1 MQKKRNKMK
10 PTLLVLAAGMG
21 SRYGGLKQ
29 VDPVG
34 PSNEAIIDY
43 SVFDA
48 IRAGFGKIV
57 FVIRKDI
64 EDVFK
69 EKISAKFADKIQ
81 VEYAFQQVEAFLPE
95 KFPIPEGR
103 TKPWGTGHA
112 VLVAKDLIK
121 EPFAVINADD
131 FYGKESFELL
141 GKYLSNAK
149 DAQFADFSM
158 VGFPLS
164 NTLSEF
170 GSVSRGVC
178 DFDSNDNLKT
188 ITEKTSIEK
197 NGNNGVYIENGEKID
212 LPGGTTVSMN
222 MLGFT
227 PVLFEHLEK
236 MFFEFLKEQGDQ
248 VKSEFYI
255 PSVVSDL
262 ISANIAKVKVL
273 QTKSKWFGVTYQ
285 EDKPFVIDAV
295 KKLVENGDYPTPLF

>member
-1 MQKKRNKMK
+1 MK

>member
-1 MQKKRNKMK
+1 MK

-81 VEYAFQQVEAFLPE
+81 IEYAFQGVEAFLPE
-95 KFPIPEGR
+95 GFPVPKGR

-149 DAQFADFSM
+149 DAEFADFSM

-197 NGNNGVYIENGEKID
+197 NGNDGVYVENEEKID
-212 LPGGTTVSMN
+212 LPGTTTVSMN

-236 MFFEFLKEQGDQ
+236 MFFDFLKEEGDQ

-255 PSVVSDL
+255 PSVISDL
-262 ISANIAKVKVL
+262 ISANIAKFKVL

-285 EDKPFVIDAV
+285 DDKPFVIDAV

>member
-1 MQKKRNKMK
+1 MK

-95 KFPIPEGR
+95 EFPVPEGR